1 MEILLPTKTV
11 KKYLNEPP
19 WTLTQDLKSLIQ
31 QRQKAL
37 ANGRDQLFKSL
48 RNRVNRERKQCRNK
62 YFDSKVSQLGVSD
75 PKQW

>member
-19 WTLTQDLKSLIQ
+19 WMTQDLKSLIQ

-48 RNRVNRERKQCRNK
+48 RNRVNRERKQCRGK
-62 YFDSKVSQLGVSD
+62 YFDSKVSQLEVSEEVC
-75 PKQW
+75 